1 MVDVYSKEKRSWLMG
16 RVRSTGNKS
25 TEGKLIELFKRN
37 RLTGWRRRYPIFGKP
52 DVTFPNSKVAIFVDG
67 CFWHNCP
74 KHGQIPENNREFWI
88 EKINTTKKRDRL
100 VNRTIQNKGWRVL
113 RIWECELKDKK
124 LIKRKINRLGKL
136 LQGI

>member
-16 RVRSTGNKS
+16 KVHSTGNKS
-25 TEGKLIELFKRN
+25 TEGKLIELLKQKR
-37 RLTGWRRRYPIFGKP
+37 LIGWRRKYPIFGKP

-67 CFWHNCP
+67 CFWHDCP

-88 EKINTTKKRDRL
+88 KKINANKKRDKL
-100 VNRTIQNKGWRVL
+100 VNKTIQKKGWKVL

-124 LIKRKINRLGKL
+124 IIRRKINRLSKL
-136 LQGI
+136 LQRI

>member
-1 MVDVYSKEKRSWLMG
+1 MG